1 MSKITRNILIGVGVV
16 AAIAGVIA
24 LVNIGRQYYNDRY
37 VSSDYYAQVPADYD
51 ITPKQKFADDG
62 SSMGDGVDYNLIA
75 YNEKGESKEVHFDIM
90 DKNSGWATA
99 SEYLQ
104 PGTYLLVKASEQ
116 LVTGWSVV
124 SKDKVP
130 AAVLE
135 KLEAK

>member
-1 MSKITRNILIGVGVV
+1 MSSITKKILIGVGVA

-24 LVNIGRQYYNDRY
+24 LVNFGRQYYNDRY
-37 VSSDYYAQVPADYD
+37 VGSDYYTVIPADYD

-99 SEYLQ
+99 GDYLK
-104 PGTYLLVKASEQ
+104 PGTYLQVKASKQ
-116 LVTGWSVV
+116 LVTGWSIV

-130 AAVLE
+130 SSVLK
-135 KLEAK
+135 KLGNE